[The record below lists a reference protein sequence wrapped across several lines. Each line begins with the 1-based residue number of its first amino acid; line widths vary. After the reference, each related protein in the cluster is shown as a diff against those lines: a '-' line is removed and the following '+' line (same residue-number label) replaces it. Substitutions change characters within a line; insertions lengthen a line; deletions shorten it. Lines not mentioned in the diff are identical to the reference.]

1 MRFIGF
7 FVELDLRPKTEINV
21 VKILELFSTK
31 FVDGRCSSILKKL
44 FKENNGK
51 KQLGD

>member
-21 VKILELFSTK
+21 VKIVELF
-31 FVDGRCSSILKKL
+31 LK
-44 FKENNGK
+44 EVVRSA
-51 KQLGD
+51 